1 MDIKTRRIL
10 VALFVLALLV
20 SSQFATQKIASIL
33 EYNPTLDWCIYDGA
47 AYKVYFPFA
56 WIHWWAKFGTEG
68 NDWFFTRYGFNIVS
82 VTMTFSGIMILIY
95 RMYMM
100 PKGTKNYGS
109 AHFATLEEI
118 KATKEIDPPGLL
130 SGKGVI
136 LGILDD
142 GQLIRDNTKTHILV
156 CAPTRSGKGVGIIIP
171 TLLTWEDSVVV
182 TDIKGENWALTAGW
196 RQKHMNNI
204 CLKFEPT
211 SENSSCYNPFDEVR
225 IRTKY
230 EVRDIQNIVKIFVD
244 PTGKGAEGNNAH
256 WINSSATLLTAVVL
270 HLKYVKESVNMYD
283 VLEFL
288 YGDRENPSSYN
299 ENEDDEDS
307 GFGNEPL
314 TLQDRMQNLI
324 LENYEHDPSG
334 ELFAR
339 LYGKQLGGK
348 MHPLVKQY
356 FQAMVDKP
364 DKEFGSILST
374 LDTVLNTYRDP
385 IISYNM
391 RQSDFVMADLM
402 NHDKP
407 VSLYLVFP
415 PSDIDRVKP
424 LFRVIV
430 EMLYRRNTEAMEF
443 KDGLNVEK
451 KHRMLMLLDE
461 FPALGKL
468 ETFETAMAYI
478 AGYGIKAL
486 IITQDINQIEKLYTT
501 SNSIVSNCQ
510 VQVYHTPSDNKT
522 PRFISEKLGK
532 HTIQVKSTSV
542 NGSMLNLGGRSY
554 NHSETARDL
563 MTPDE
568 VNTMDKKKELIF
580 VNGVY
585 PILCNK
591 IRFYEI
597 PYFSKRTKISAPE
610 ETDVIKHEKQEK
622 PAKVNKAEEVKQEAA
637 PKEEAKGT
645 ADETAKV
652 EQESEKP
659 VQDIVKVEPAVIQ
672 AAEKADKPKEE
683 FDFGVPSEDSIVS
696 QMKMFEREGKK
707 DDEGM
712 N

>member
-1 MDIKTRRIL
+1 MDVKTRRIL
-10 VALFVLALLV
+10 VALFLLALLV

-33 EYNPTLDWCIYDGA
+33 EYNSALNWCIYDAGEF
-47 AYKVYFPFA
+47 KVYFPFA
-56 WIHWWAKFGTEG
+56 WINWWAKFGTED

-82 VTMTFSGIMILIY
+82 VTMTFLGIMILIY
-95 RMYMM
+95 RMYLL
-100 PKGTKNYGS
+100 PKGTTNYGS

-142 GQLIRDNTKTHILV
+142 GQLLRDDTKTHILV

-171 TLLTWEDSVVV
+171 TLLTWEHSVVV

-196 RQKHMNNI
+196 RKKYLNNVV
-204 CLKFEPT
+204 LKFDPT
-211 SENSSCYNPFDEVR
+211 CENSSCYNPFDEVR

-256 WINSSATLLTAVVL
+256 WINSAAALLTAVVL
-270 HLKYVKESVNMYD
+270 HLKYTKESVNMYD

-288 YGDRENPSSYN
+288 YSDRENPSDGNS
-299 ENEDDEDS
+299 EAEED
-307 GFGNEPL
+307 GFGEQAPL
-314 TLQDRMQNLI
+314 TLQDKMQQLI
-324 LENYEHDPSG
+324 ENNFEHDPSG

-339 LYGKQLGGK
+339 LYGKQIGGK

-356 FQAMVDKP
+356 FQSMVDKP

-391 RQSDFVMADLM
+391 RQSDFTMSDLM
-402 NHDKP
+402 NNDKP

-443 KDGLNVEK
+443 KDGKNVEK
-451 KHRMLMLLDE
+451 KHRLLMLLDE

-468 ETFETAMAYI
+468 ETYETAMAFI
-478 AGYGIKAL
+478 AGYGMKSL
-486 IITQDINQIEKLYTT
+486 IITQDINQIEKLYTQT
-501 SNSIVSNCQ
+501 NSIVSNCQ

-522 PRFISEKLGK
+522 PKFISDKLGK

-542 NGSMLNLGGRSY
+542 NGSLLNLGGRSH
-554 NHSETARDL
+554 NHSEIARDL

-580 VNGVY
+580 VNGVA

-597 PYFSKRTKISAPE
+597 PYFTKRTKIEAPDQP
-610 ETDVIKHEKQEK
+610 DVIEHKKPI
-622 PAKVNKAEEVKQEAA
+622 PAKK
-637 PKEEAKGT
+637 
-645 ADETAKV
+645 ADEEDTSTGIASSEEKV
-652 EQESEKP
+652 TELKENVEEEITEQEVITIPDEKKFMNNDE
-659 VQDIVKVEPAVIQ
+659 VHD
-672 AAEKADKPKEE
+672 
-683 FDFGVPSEDSIVS
+683 FD
-696 QMKMFEREGKK
+696 K
-707 DDEGM
+707 DDTEGM
-712 N
+712 AM

>member
-10 VALFVLALLV
+10 VALFILALFV
-20 SSQFATQKIASIL
+20 SSQFATQKIASLL
-33 EYNPTLDWCIYDGA
+33 EYNQNLDWCIYSA
-47 AYKVYFPFA
+47 SSYKVYFPFA
-56 WIHWWAKFGTEG
+56 WIHWWVKFGTEG

-82 VTMTFSGIMILIY
+82 VTMTFLGIMILIY

-100 PKGTKNYGS
+100 PKGTTNYGS

-142 GQLIRDNTKTHILV
+142 GQLIRDNTKTHVLV

-171 TLLTWEDSVVV
+171 TLLTWDESVVV

-204 CLKFEPT
+204 VLKFEPT
-211 SENSSCYNPFDEVR
+211 SEDSSCYNPFDEVR

-244 PTGKGAEGNNAH
+244 PTGKGSEGNNAH
-256 WINSSATLLTAVVL
+256 WINSAASLLTAVVL
-270 HLKYVKESVNMYD
+270 HLKYVKENVNMYD

-288 YGDRENPSSYN
+288 YGDRQVKTNSDS
-299 ENEDDEDS
+299 DDEEEES
-307 GFGNEPL
+307 VVSQ
-314 TLQDRMQNLI
+314 TLQDRMQELI
-324 LENYEHDPSG
+324 ETNFEHDPTG

-339 LYGKQLGGK
+339 LYGKQIGGK

-356 FQAMVDKP
+356 FQSMVDKP

-391 RQSDFVMADLM
+391 RKSDFVMSDLM
-402 NHDKP
+402 NNDKP

-443 KDGLNVEK
+443 KDGKNVER
-451 KHRMLMLLDE
+451 KHRLLMLLDE

-532 HTIQVKSTSV
+532 HTISVKSTSV
-542 NGSMLNLGGRSY
+542 NGSLLNLGGRSH

-580 VNGVY
+580 VNGIS

-597 PYFSKRTKISAPE
+597 PYFSKRTKFGEPKKI
-610 ETDVIKHEKQEK
+610 DVINHKKY
-622 PAKVNKAEEVKQEAA
+622 
-637 PKEEAKGT
+637 
-645 ADETAKV
+645 DETAEETFSAV
-652 EQESEKP
+652 SADE
-659 VQDIVKVEPAVIQ
+659 VVKKENVVS
-672 AAEKADKPKEE
+672 DVGKEE
-683 FDFGVPSEDSIVS
+683 TKEVPKGDEVAKEAETAAPVKEKESFGIDVLSAQEVEDISVYGRIE
-696 QMKMFEREGKK
+696 KIGDEGK
-707 DDEGM
+707 

>member
-1 MDIKTRRIL
+1 MSPCQKVDIMDIKTRRIL
-10 VALFVLALLV
+10 VALFILALFV
-20 SSQFATQKIASIL
+20 SSQFATQKIASLL
-33 EYNPTLDWCIYDGA
+33 EYNQNLDWCIYSA
-47 AYKVYFPFA
+47 SSYKVYFPFA

-82 VTMTFSGIMILIY
+82 VTMTFLGIMILIY

-100 PKGTKNYGS
+100 PKGTTNYGS

-196 RQKHMNNI
+196 RQKHLNNI
-204 CLKFEPT
+204 VLKFEPT

-270 HLKYVKESVNMYD
+270 HLKYVKDSVNMYD

-288 YGDRENPSSYN
+288 YGDRENPSSNN
-299 ENEDDEDS
+299 EEDDDEE
-307 GFGNEPL
+307 GYGGEPL
-314 TLQDRMQNLI
+314 TLQDRMQRLI
-324 LENYEHDPSG
+324 LDNYEHDPSG
-334 ELFAR
+334 ELFAK

-443 KDGLNVEK
+443 KDGKNVER

-542 NGSMLNLGGRSY
+542 NGSILNLGGRSH

-597 PYFSKRTKISAPE
+597 PYFVKRTKIEAPDQ
-610 ETDVIKHEKQEK
+610 TDVINHKKEK
-622 PAKVNKAEEVKQEAA
+622 PAEDGQDVKASVAES
-637 PKEEAKGT
+637 PKEEAKVELEQEVKEEAAASGDEVKAEKS
-645 ADETAKV
+645 ADEAKT
-652 EQESEKP
+652 EEKKFELKTLS
-659 VQDIVKVEPAVIQ
+659 DDEL
-672 AAEKADKPKEE
+672 EE
-683 FDFGVPSEDSIVS
+683 V
-696 QMKMFEREGKK
+696 KMFGRME
-707 DDEGM
+707 D
-712 N
+712 